1 MLSVSDDI
9 NVVLFHLCWTK
20 RARNM
25 PLIEVISEVF
35 FKFNRFLKSYVI
47 WQLVRKLVHSLF
59 DDDNLGPIQLLW
71 RKIVTE
77 MKKSTNILSTID
89 YWFVYVVLEP
99 ILLFFPWQKKYA
111 NALMFWILSKSFHNV
126 QKVPKIA
133 LFRRVPSYK
142 ALKYFISRKN
152 FFAKFLAKPAY
163 RKLSLLTL

>member
-25 PLIEVISEVF
+25 PLTEVISEVF

-71 RKIVTE
+71 RKIVTD
-77 MKKSTNILSTID
+77 MKSLQIFLSTID

-111 NALMFWILSKSFHNV
+111 NALMFWILSNSFHNV

-142 ALKYFISRKN
+142 ALKHFISRKK